1 MCSSD
6 LDAWEQ
12 ILNIDPNHTQSLLDL
27 GSYFEREGQLGRAEE
42 YLARYVRIKPHDIDG
57 NFRLSLVKGQ
67 LLEVDTAIEYAN
79 KALELNPRNWE
90 VRRWLATLYRDSG
103 QGEKMQE
110 TQKLLDKINQ
120 NRLRIEASQ

>member
-1 MCSSD
+1 M
-6 LDAWEQ
+6 
-12 ILNIDPNHTQSLLDL
+12 
-27 GSYFEREGQLGRAEE
+27 GRAEE

-67 LLEVDTAIEYAN
+67 LLEMDTAIEYAN

-120 NRLRIEASQ
+120 NRLRKEASQ